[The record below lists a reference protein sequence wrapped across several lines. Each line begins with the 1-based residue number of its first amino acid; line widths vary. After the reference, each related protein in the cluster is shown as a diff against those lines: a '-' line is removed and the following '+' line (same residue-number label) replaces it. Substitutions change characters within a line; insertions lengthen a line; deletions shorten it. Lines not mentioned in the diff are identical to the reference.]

1 MENLLVSVNVVLPL
15 FLMMALGYVLKALHF
30 YDDTLLSKMNNL
42 VFKVFLPILLF
53 TDLYATD
60 LEQVFNPRLILYA
73 ALSVLAAFFLSVAF
87 ACIAEKNNRI
97 RSALIQG
104 IFRSNFIIFGV
115 PIARSIYGETAAAS
129 AAILIAVIIPM
140 FNILTVTEMEIF
152 RGGSVKISS
161 ILKGIATNP
170 LIIGC
175 VIGFL
180 FLFFK
185 ISLPTV
191 IADTLSSLASV
202 ATPLAL
208 MILGGSIKFSK
219 TKGYFRQIIYGLAG
233 KLIVVPAIF
242 LLIAVMLGFRQQEWA
257 VLVALYCSPVAVS
270 SFVMAQQMDSDGDL
284 AGQFVVLGAALSVV
298 TVFLWVFLL
307 KSLGFL

>member
-104 IFRSNFIIFGV
+104 IFRSNFIIF
-115 PIARSIYGETAAAS
+115 ARSIYGETAAAS

-152 RGGSVKISS
+152 RGGSVNISS

-242 LLIAVMLGFRQQEWA
+242 LLIAVMLGFRQQELA

>member
-1 MENLLVSVNVVLPL
+1 
-15 FLMMALGYVLKALHF
+15 
-30 YDDTLLSKMNNL
+30 
-42 VFKVFLPILLF
+42 
-53 TDLYATD
+53 
-60 LEQVFNPRLILYA
+60 
-73 ALSVLAAFFLSVAF
+73 
-87 ACIAEKNNRI
+87 
-97 RSALIQG
+97 
-104 IFRSNFIIFGV
+104 
-115 PIARSIYGETAAAS
+115 
-129 AAILIAVIIPM
+129 M

-242 LLIAVMLGFRQQEWA
+242 LLIAVMLGFRQQELA

-270 SFVMAQQMDSDGDL
+270 SFVMAQQMDSVGDL